1 MELLN
6 TSDLYSVQIADP
18 CCSGMPDLDE
28 LLTVANISQGMDPL
42 QAALEAQLQA
52 PLIEPFL
59 F

>member
-1 MELLN
+1 
-6 TSDLYSVQIADP
+6 
-18 CCSGMPDLDE
+18 MPGIDE

>member
-1 MELLN
+1 MDFLN
-6 TSDLYSVQIADP
+6 TSDLYSAQFADTS
-18 CCSGMPDLDE
+18 CSCLPDLDE

>member
-1 MELLN
+1 MDFLS
-6 TSDLYSVQIADP
+6 TSDLYSAQIAAAASI
-18 CCSGMPDLDE
+18 CMPDLDE
-28 LLTVANISQGMDPL
+28 LLTVANISQGMNPL

>member
-1 MELLN
+1 MDFLS
-6 TSDLYSVQIADP
+6 TSDLYSTQIADAS
-18 CCSGMPDLDE
+18 CSCMPDLDA

>member
-1 MELLN
+1 MEFLN
-6 TSDLYSVQIADP
+6 TSDLCPAQFADASRS
-18 CCSGMPDLDE
+18 CLPDLDE

>member
-6 TSDLYSVQIADP
+6 TSDFYSAQIADP

>member
-1 MELLN
+1 MDFLN
-6 TSDLYSVQIADP
+6 TSDLYSAQIADAS
-18 CCSGMPDLDE
+18 CSCMPDLDE
-28 LLTVANISQGMDPL
+28 LLTVANINQGMDPL

>member
-1 MELLN
+1 MDFLN
-6 TSDLYSVQIADP
+6 SSDLYSAQIADP
-18 CCSGMPDLDE
+18 CCSGMPGLDE

-52 PLIEPFL
+52 TLIEPFL